1 MESMRQMMTVL
12 QRAIPDAGVWWPAE
26 TKFEI
31 LAGAVLV
38 QNTTWTNT
46 ETALANLRT
55 LDLLNPETLAAADS
69 AVVQEAIRPS
79 GYWRTKTIYLQT
91 ITDWFLTTDTL
102 AESMSDTHLRVSLLG
117 VKGVGEETADDIL
130 LYAYHR
136 GVFIYDAYA
145 RRLLATAGW
154 GDYTT
159 YAQARKACDERIRSE
174 ALSVEE
180 YALLHGLIVQ
190 AGKAARTAGGWQIY
204 WPAIAGN

>member
-79 GYWRTKTIYLQT
+79 GYWRTKTVYLQT
-91 ITDWFLTTDTL
+91 VTDWFLTTDTL
-102 AESMSDTHLRVSLLG
+102 AESMGDAQLRASLLG

-136 GVFIYDAYA
+136 GVFIYDACA
-145 RRLLATAGW
+145 
-154 GDYTT
+154 
-159 YAQARKACDERIRSE
+159 
-174 ALSVEE
+174 
-180 YALLHGLIVQ
+180 
-190 AGKAARTAGGWQIY
+190 
-204 WPAIAGN
+204 